1 MPTVVR
7 QIDANDH
14 ADWLRMRRA
23 LWPGSLSDHD
33 AETLRYFEKGNG
45 NLLVLVAEVDG
56 RAVGFLELD
65 QRKYAPGC
73 EGSPV
78 AFIEG
83 WYVDPH
89 VRGTGV
95 GRALVDAATRLANDA
110 GFAEIASDSE
120 LENSGAIAAHLAL
133 GFDEIERVVC
143 FRKLLQRR

>member
-7 QIDANDH
+7 QIDAND
-14 ADWLRMRRA
+14 
-23 LWPGSLSDHD
+23 
-33 AETLRYFEKGNG
+33 
-45 NLLVLVAEVDG
+45 
-56 RAVGFLELD
+56 LD
-65 QRKYAPGC
+65 QRKHAPGY

-83 WYVDPH
+83 WYVDPP
-89 VRGTGV
+89 VRGIGV

-120 LENSGAIAAHLAL
+120 LENPGAIAAHLAL